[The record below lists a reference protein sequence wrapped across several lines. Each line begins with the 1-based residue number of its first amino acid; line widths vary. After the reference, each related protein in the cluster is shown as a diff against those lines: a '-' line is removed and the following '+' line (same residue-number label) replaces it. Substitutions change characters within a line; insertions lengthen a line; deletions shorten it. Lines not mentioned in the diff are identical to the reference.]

1 MLHQLSNTIRKASR
15 EAHTLKA
22 ATSFVI
28 RDEEGNDYGSAF
40 RDLFALELIHW
51 RFPECDE
58 TIKQRLAAAMLLRRK
73 RILYRRSRY
82 GGFSSSND
90 ASSVPKREASNIE
103 QAQNTTQ
110 EDSMP
115 EHGQTKSDV
124 KSQTN
129 TATTLHME
137 QWKRA
142 STPSVISRPNTI
154 RLSDQE
160 ILDFPPSPKGPILQR
175 LKERKE
181 YWIAKH
187 DEELSSLDN
196 NLGYKQHIGDLPQ
209 ETDKDTW
216 RQNHISELNDELEER
231 IENDRDACHKGNM
244 EVICPYCCCML
255 SSAIVMNDHRWM

>member
-15 EAHTLKA
+15 ETHTLKA
-22 ATSFVI
+22 ANSFVI

-40 RDLFALELIHW
+40 RDLFALELIRW

-58 TIKQRLAAAMLLRRK
+58 TIKQRLATAMLLRRK

-82 GGFSSSND
+82 GGFPSSND
-90 ASSVPKREASNIE
+90 ASSNIE

-110 EDSMP
+110 EESIQ
-115 EHGQTKSDV
+115 EHGQKKSDV

-129 TATTLHME
+129 TATTLHIE
-137 QWKRA
+137 QWRRA

-160 ILDFPPSPKGPILQR
+160 RLEFPPSPKGPLLQR

-181 YWIAKH
+181 YWITKH
-187 DEELSSLDN
+187 NEELSSLDN
-196 NLGYKQHIGDLPQ
+196 YLGYKQHIGDLPQ
-209 ETDKDTW
+209 EIDKDTW
-216 RQNHISELNDELEER
+216 RQNRISDLNDELEER
-231 IENDRDACHKGNM
+231 IENDREACHKGNM